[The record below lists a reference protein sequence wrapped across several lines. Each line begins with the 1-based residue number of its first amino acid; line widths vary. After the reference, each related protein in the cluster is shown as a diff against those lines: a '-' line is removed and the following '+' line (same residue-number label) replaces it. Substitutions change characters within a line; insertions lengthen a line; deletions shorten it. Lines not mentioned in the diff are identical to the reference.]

1 MFPPGNDHLS
11 CGHCEIS
18 LGCPEQRVQYSWNKH
33 VRTLNKTEFLNPWMV
48 TCWGHRPPCRLSLHP
63 DFLMVGSPN
72 QLKVVS
78 GVAADR
84 SPVVVQAS
92 FLRCFSSS
100 SRELASTFLVSS
112 TRHGEGGKGKVAI
125 TNFDVHKLSKTV
137 FMKQTFHV

>member
-1 MFPPGNDHLS
+1 
-11 CGHCEIS
+11 
-18 LGCPEQRVQYSWNKH
+18 
-33 VRTLNKTEFLNPWMV
+33 
-48 TCWGHRPPCRLSLHP
+48 
-63 DFLMVGSPN
+63 MVGSPS
-72 QLKVVS
+72 QLKLVS

-84 SPVVVQAS
+84 SPVVQAS

-125 TNFDVHKLSKTV
+125 NNFDVHKLSKTV